1 MTTEKQERKD
11 QKDPLITNLLSSF
24 NNNGGPVNFTIS
36 CSECGI
42 MKRKRHSSSL
52 SSSFSESP
60 NNHSSPAN
68 LFSPPKKIQLNS
80 TNFISA
86 SFSNPNYPSSLQTM
100 ASSSVSPSPTLPLLS
115 PSSASPPSPSL
126 PLLSPSCVSPTPPRN
141 LDSFSAPKK
150 SWQEI
155 VSSAFPAPSGNPDCV
170 LSLSC
175 GQCGGG
181 SQKQDSP
188 LQSIFSPL
196 SASSVPPSLGW
207 RPSPSPSPPLLSPSF
222 VLPSPPLLSP
232 SPVSPSPR
240 KPNSLYR
247 HGLISSALS
256 TPLTSPTMEATA
268 ANSSSRV
275 LCGQC
280 SGGSKRQDSPLLLSP
295 SSPLASETAQSNGG
309 GATPPSAAAKRWM
322 RVRDDLK
329 EMQRQWTMNNIS
341 QQLKEQNNEAPVI
354 AVTEKPHNDINNQ
367 EAFQTVSS
375 AQNVEAVQKA
385 VQDENVSIDRDG
397 DTIRVCYICGCGRQK
412 QIFFAITN

>member
-1 MTTEKQERKD
+1 
-11 QKDPLITNLLSSF
+11 
-24 NNNGGPVNFTIS
+24 
-36 CSECGI
+36 

-52 SSSFSESP
+52 SSSSQSP
-60 NNHSSPAN
+60 NNHSLPTT
-68 LFSPPKKIQLNS
+68 LFSPPKKIQPNS

-100 ASSSVSPSPTLPLLS
+100 ASSSVSPSPTLSLLS

-141 LDSFSAPKK
+141 LDSFSSPEK

-155 VSSAFPAPSGNPDCV
+155 VSSAFPAPSGNPGCV

-188 LQSIFSPL
+188 LQSISNSPL

-240 KPNSLYR
+240 NPNSLYR

-256 TPLTSPTMEATA
+256 TPLTSPTMEAAA
-268 ANSSSRV
+268 ANSSSCV

-280 SGGSKRQDSPLLLSP
+280 SGGSKRQDSPLSLSP
-295 SSPLASETAQSNGG
+295 SSPVASETAKSNGG
-309 GATPPSAAAKRWM
+309 GATPPSAAAEKRWM
-322 RVRDDLK
+322 RVRDGLK
-329 EMQRQWTMNNIS
+329 EMQCQWMMNNIS
-341 QQLKEQNNEAPVI
+341 QQLEEQNNEAPVI
-354 AVTEKPHNDINNQ
+354 SVTEKPNNEINNQ

-375 AQNVEAVQKA
+375 AQNVEAVQKV
-385 VQDENVSIDRDG
+385 VQDVSIDRDG
-397 DTIRVCYICGCGRQK
+397 DTMRVGYMCGCGRQK
-412 QIFFAITN
+412 QIFFAIAIQAHI

>member
-1 MTTEKQERKD
+1 
-11 QKDPLITNLLSSF
+11 
-24 NNNGGPVNFTIS
+24 
-36 CSECGI
+36 
-42 MKRKRHSSSL
+42 
-52 SSSFSESP
+52 
-60 NNHSSPAN
+60 
-68 LFSPPKKIQLNS
+68 
-80 TNFISA
+80 
-86 SFSNPNYPSSLQTM
+86 M

-155 VSSAFPAPSGNPDCV
+155 VSSAFPAPSGNPDCG

-175 GQCGGG
+175 GG

-188 LQSIFSPL
+188 LQSISNSPL
-196 SASSVPPSLGW
+196 SASSVRPSLGW

-256 TPLTSPTMEATA
+256 TPLTSPTMEAAA
-268 ANSSSRV
+268 ANSSSCV

-280 SGGSKRQDSPLLLSP
+280 SGGSKRQDPPLLLSP
-295 SSPLASETAQSNGG
+295 SSPVASETAKSNGG
-309 GATPPSAAAKRWM
+309 GATPPSAAAKKRWM
-322 RVRDDLK
+322 RVRDGLK
-329 EMQRQWTMNNIS
+329 EMQRQWMMKNIS
-341 QQLKEQNNEAPVI
+341 QQLKEQNNEAPVMS
-354 AVTEKPHNDINNQ
+354 VTEKPNNDINNQ

-375 AQNVEAVQKA
+375 AQNVEAVQKV

-397 DTIRVCYICGCGRQK
+397 DTMRICYMCGCGRRK
-412 QIFFAITN
+412 QFFFAITN